1 MIRPERPQPEP
12 PLRHG
17 TRVAHLVEALASVAG
32 HGPDRARHW
41 RRAARFH
48 DIGKVAVPDEI
59 LGKEGALTPAENR
72 VVRLHPEFGERLLSR
87 WSSPTAELAATVA
100 RSHHECW
107 DGSGY
112 PDGLSGTDIHA
123 AARMTAVADA
133 LDVMLTGRPYA
144 QPISVSD
151 ALEELEADAGRQ
163 FDPDLVRLLVD
174 DVGAVLRDRLE
185 GSVGPRLD
193 RGA

>member
-1 MIRPERPQPEP
+1 MFRPETPQPEP

-17 TRVAHLVEALASVAG
+17 TRVADLVEALASAAG
-32 HGPDRARHW
+32 HGPERARRW

-59 LGKEGALTPAENR
+59 LGKAGTLTPAENR

-87 WSSPTAELAATVA
+87 WSSPTAEMAATVA
-100 RSHHECW
+100 RSHHERW
-107 DGSGY
+107 DGTGY
-112 PDGLSGTDIHA
+112 PDGLSGTDIPA

-144 QPISVSD
+144 PPISVSA

-163 FDPDLVRLLVD
+163 FDPELVRLLVD
-174 DVGAVLRDRLE
+174 RVGVVLRTRLE
-185 GSVGPRLD
+185 GDVRPRLD